1 MRVGNVSSQ
10 GSFLSYSILLGF
22 HGVCFW
28 PWTNLKQ
35 GGSLFKTDTPWGD
48 VHVLASKG
56 QFLLVCLSQR
66 GTKRKPDARFGN
78 LGTRRGESEAV
89 PPRDRRGERTP
100 CTPRLDTSPGSPG
113 ATFPYQVGG
122 WRQLSRGW
130 RRRWQRMRTWFC
142 KGGHKS
148 SLALALYG
156 EAAGPRPDHVRFRSI
171 DDVDAKGEMS
181 KVGRKRDPCHRFS
194 SVSRPVH
201 RQDSIPSFPW
211 FASTF
216 SLRRHPHK
224 FQPPNLQEEHDRG
237 SCALHP
243 EPRLQEAPRC

>member
-1 MRVGNVSSQ
+1 
-10 GSFLSYSILLGF
+10 
-22 HGVCFW
+22 
-28 PWTNLKQ
+28 
-35 GGSLFKTDTPWGD
+35 
-48 VHVLASKG
+48 
-56 QFLLVCLSQR
+56 
-66 GTKRKPDARFGN
+66 
-78 LGTRRGESEAV
+78 
-89 PPRDRRGERTP
+89 
-100 CTPRLDTSPGSPG
+100 
-113 ATFPYQVGG
+113 
-122 WRQLSRGW
+122 
-130 RRRWQRMRTWFC
+130 MRTWFC

-237 SCALHP
+237 APLVLANMPKDGGDAKVLSPSSKTRFLCL
-243 EPRLQEAPRC
+243 APRAKVARGPSMLSRLPLVVAVEEDDC